1 MSENKF
7 SYRKHVW
14 QQFKKN
20 KPALFAFR
28 FISVMA
34 VIALCASILA
44 NEKPLYCK
52 YKGDTYFPAF
62 REYAVDMG
70 IVKWPKELLN
80 ISWKTEEY
88 ESVVW
93 APVPYGSTEFDYM
106 NDRYKSPM
114 DEQDVKSTRWHHWL
128 GTDEQGRDVLS
139 GVIHGTQTAF
149 VVGIVSVGITLLI
162 GIFLGAVAGYYG
174 DHDLQIS
181 RVRFWINFIFLPM
194 AFFYGFQVRS
204 YSISDAFAESA
215 YSGFVQIFLSFLV
228 FLLVMFILNV
238 LIWPLKKISFLG
250 TKVAFPIDLI
260 INRIIE
266 VVVSVPGLILI
277 MAVVAVIA
285 KPSVFVVM
293 ILIGLM
299 GWTGIARFVRAE
311 MLRVKK
317 MEFMEAAK
325 AFGYSDFRSIVK
337 HALPNCMTPVF
348 IAAAFGIAGAI
359 LTESTL
365 SFLGIGVAP
374 EDVTWGSLLNAGRS
388 NQNAHWLILTPGI
401 AIFIVVTFFNLIG
414 EGLTDALDPRQKK

>member
-1 MSENKF
+1 MSNNKF
-7 SYRKHVW
+7 SYRKYVW

-20 KPALFAFR
+20 RPALFAFR
-28 FISVMA
+28 FITVMA
-34 VIALCASILA
+34 MVALFASILA

-52 YKGDTYFPAF
+52 YKGTIYFPAF

-70 IVKWPKELLN
+70 IVQWPKDLLN
-80 ISWKTEEY
+80 ISWKAEDY

-93 APVPYGSTEFDYM
+93 APIPYGATEFDYL

-114 DEQDVKSTRWHHWL
+114 GEQDIKSTRWRHWL

-139 GVIHGTQTAF
+139 GVVHGTQTAF
-149 VVGIVSVGITLLI
+149 MVGIVSVGLTLVI
-162 GIFLGAVAGYYG
+162 GIFLGAIAGFYG
-174 DHDLQIS
+174 DHELQIS
-181 RVRFWINFIFLPM
+181 RVRFWSNFLFLPL

-204 YSISDAFAESA
+204 YIISDAFAESA
-215 YSGFVQIFLSFLV
+215 YSGFAQIFFSFLL
-228 FLLVMFILNV
+228 FLMVMVILNI

-250 TKVAFPIDLI
+250 KKVALPIDLL
-260 INRIIE
+260 INRVIE

-277 MAVVAVIA
+277 MAVVAGIA
-285 KPSVFVVM
+285 KPSVFWVM
-293 ILIGLM
+293 MLFGLM

-325 AFGYSDFRSIVK
+325 SFGYSDFRSIVK
-337 HALPNCMTPVF
+337 HALPNCLTPVF

-374 EDVTWGSLLNAGRS
+374 EDVTWGSLLSAGRS
-388 NQNAHWLILTPGI
+388 NQHAHWLILTPGI
-401 AIFIVVTFFNLIG
+401 AIFIVVTFFNLVG

>member
-1 MSENKF
+1 MSEDKF
-7 SYRKHVW
+7 SYRKYVW

-20 KPALFAFR
+20 RAALFAFR
-28 FISVMA
+28 FITVMA
-34 VIALCASILA
+34 FIAVFA
-44 NEKPLYCK
+44 NLIANDKPLYCT
-52 YKGDTYFPAF
+52 YKDNTYFPAF
-62 REYAVDMG
+62 REYAVDLG
-70 IVKWPKELLN
+70 LVNWPEDLLN
-80 ISWKTEEY
+80 INWKSETF
-88 ESVVW
+88 ESVIW
-93 APVPYGSTEFDYM
+93 APIPYGSTEFDFM
-106 NDRYKSPM
+106 NDRYRSPL
-114 DEQDVKSTRWHHWL
+114 DDQDVASARWHHWL

-149 VVGIVSVGITLLI
+149 MVGIVSVSITLLV
-162 GIFLGAVAGYYG
+162 GIFLGAFAGYYG

-181 RVRFWINFIFLPM
+181 RVRYWANFIFLPI

-204 YSISDAFAESA
+204 FTISDAFAESA
-215 YSGFVQIFLSFLV
+215 VSGFTQIFISFIV
-228 FLLVMFILNV
+228 FILALTLLN
-238 LIWPLKKISFLG
+238 LLLLPLKKIAFLG
-250 TKVAFPIDLI
+250 KKVSLPVDML
-260 INRIIE
+260 INRVIE
-266 VVVSVPGLILI
+266 IVVSVPGLILI

-317 MEFMEAAK
+317 MEFIDAAK
-325 AFGYSDFRSIVK
+325 AFGYSDFRTIFK
-337 HALPNCMTPVF
+337 HALPNCLTPVF

-374 EDVTWGSLLNAGRS
+374 EDVTWGSLLSAGRA
-388 NQNAHWLILTPGI
+388 NPDAHWLILTPGI

>member
-1 MSENKF
+1 MSDKF
-7 SYRKHVW
+7 SYRKYVW

-20 KPALFAFR
+20 RPAIVAYY
-28 FISVMA
+28 FILVMA
-34 VIALCASILA
+34 VVALLSNIIA
-44 NEKPLYCK
+44 NDKPLYCQ
-52 YKGDTYFPAF
+52 YKGNTYFPAA
-62 REYAVDMG
+62 REYLVDAG
-70 IVKWPKELLN
+70 LVQWPSDLVN
-80 ISWKTEEY
+80 ISWKI
-88 ESVVW
+88 ESYDAVLW
-93 APVPYGSTEFDYM
+93 PLIPYGPRELDFM
-106 NDRYKSPM
+106 NDRYKSPF
-114 DEQDVKSTRWHHWL
+114 DVQDVASQRWHHWL

-149 VVGIVSVGITLLI
+149 MVGIVSVSITLFI
-162 GIFLGAVAGYYG
+162 GIILGAIAGFYG
-174 DHDLQIS
+174 DHELQIS
-181 RVRFWINFIFLPM
+181 RVRFWSNFIFLPI

-204 YSISDAFAESA
+204 YAISDAFGASA
-215 YSGFVQIFLSFLV
+215 FDGFAQMFFSFFLFLV
-228 FLLVMFILNV
+228 VLAILNFLL
-238 LIWPLKKISFLG
+238 WPLKKISFLG
-250 TKVAFPIDLI
+250 KKVALPIDLL
-260 INRIIE
+260 INRVIE

-285 KPSVFVVM
+285 KPSIFVVM
-293 ILIGLM
+293 VLIGLM

-337 HALPNCMTPVF
+337 HALPNCLTPVF

-374 EDVTWGSLLNAGRS
+374 EDVTWGSLLSAGRS
-388 NQNAHWLILTPGI
+388 NQHAHWLILTPGI
-401 AIFIVVTFFNLIG
+401 AIFIVMTFFNLVG

>member
-1 MSENKF
+1 MSEDKF
-7 SYRKHVW
+7 SYRKYVW

-20 KPALFAFR
+20 RAAVIAFR
-28 FISVMA
+28 FITMMA
-34 VIALCASILA
+34 FIAAFA
-44 NEKPLYCK
+44 NIIANDKPLYCS
-52 YKGDTYFPAF
+52 YKGNTYFPAF
-62 REYAVDMG
+62 REYAVDLG
-70 IVKWPKELLN
+70 LVNWPEDLLN
-80 ISWKTEEY
+80 ISWKQENY
-88 ESVVW
+88 ESVIW
-93 APVPYGSTEFDYM
+93 APIPYGSTEFDFM
-106 NDRYKSPM
+106 NDRYKSPFG
-114 DEQDVKSTRWHHWL
+114 EQDVASARWHHWL

-149 VVGIVSVGITLLI
+149 MVGIVSVSITLLI
-162 GIFLGAVAGYYG
+162 GVFMGAFAGYYG

-181 RVRFWINFIFLPM
+181 RVRFWANFLFLPI

-204 YSISDAFAESA
+204 YVISDGFAESA
-215 YSGFVQIFLSFLV
+215 VSGFTQIFISFLL
-228 FLLVMFILNV
+228 FTLTLILLNIL
-238 LIWPLKKISFLG
+238 LWPLKKISFLG
-250 TKVAFPIDLI
+250 KKVSLPVDML

-266 VVVSVPGLILI
+266 IVVSVPGLILI

-317 MEFMEAAK
+317 MEFIDAAK
-325 AFGYSDFRSIVK
+325 AFGYSDFRTIFK
-337 HALPNCMTPVF
+337 HALPNCLTPVF

-374 EDVTWGSLLNAGRS
+374 EDVTWGSLLSAGRA
-388 NQNAHWLILTPGI
+388 NADAHWLILTPGI

>member
-1 MSENKF
+1 MTNDKF
-7 SYRKHVW
+7 SYRKYVW

-20 KPALFAFR
+20 RPALFAFR

-34 VIALCASILA
+34 VIALLSSIIA
-44 NEKPLYCK
+44 NDKPLYCEH
-52 YKGDTYFPAF
+52 KGSTYFPVF
-62 REYAVDMG
+62 REYAVDLG
-70 IVKWPKELLN
+70 IVQWPKDLLN
-80 ISWKTEEY
+80 IDWKAEKY
-88 ESVVW
+88 ESVIW
-93 APVPYGSTEFDYM
+93 APIPYGSTEFDYN
-106 NDRYKSPM
+106 NDQYKSPT
-114 DEQDVKSTRWHHWL
+114 DEQNVASTRWHHWL

-149 VVGIVSVGITLLI
+149 VVGIVSVSITLLI
-162 GIFLGAVAGYYG
+162 GIFLGAIAGYYG

-181 RVRFWINFIFLPM
+181 RVRFWSNFLFLPI

-204 YSISDAFAESA
+204 YTISDAFGESA
-215 YSGFVQIFLSFLV
+215 YSGFGQIFVSFIV
-228 FLLVMFILNV
+228 FLAVMILLN
-238 LIWPLKKISFLG
+238 LLLWPLKKIPFLG
-250 TKVAFPIDLI
+250 RKVSLPLDLI
-260 INRIIE
+260 INRVIE
-266 VVVSVPGLILI
+266 VVVSIPGLILI
-277 MAVVAVIA
+277 MAVVAIIA

-325 AFGYSDFRSIVK
+325 AFGYSDFRTVVK

-348 IAAAFGIAGAI
+348 IAAAFGVAGAI

-374 EDVTWGSLLNAGRS
+374 EDVTWGSLLNAGRG
-388 NQNAHWLILTPGI
+388 NQHAYWLIMTPGI